1 MTIREFLEKLSSKD
15 PAPGGGS
22 VAALAEPW
30 HPV

>member
-15 PAPGGGS
+15 PAPGGG
-22 VAALAEPW
+22 ALLRWLEPW